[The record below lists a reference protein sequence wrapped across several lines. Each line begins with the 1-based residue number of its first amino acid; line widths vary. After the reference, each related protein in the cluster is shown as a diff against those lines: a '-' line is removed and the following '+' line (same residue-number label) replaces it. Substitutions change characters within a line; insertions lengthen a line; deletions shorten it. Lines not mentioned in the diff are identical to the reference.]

1 MGFTV
6 HTHTAYPAVCEAVC
20 HTSRGSVWQ
29 RTGVCV
35 LRVAVRASLRLHH
48 KGLRRVLFSKNN
60 TTRRPQTA
68 KDKPRHGQTGRRT
81 NIN

>member
-29 RTGVCV
+29 RTGV
-35 LRVAVRASLRLHH
+35 LRVACGRACEPSFAPQ
-48 KGLRRVLFSKNN
+48 GASSSIVLQKQHNAK
-60 TTRRPQTA
+60 TA
-68 KDKPRHGQTGRRT
+68 
-81 NIN
+81 NC